1 MLTIGQIYEI
11 RVTKL
16 IGEQHRAEPEFITPG
31 QTDVPTI
38 GVNRFYC
45 SIDGEGQYVGE
56 VLNEILKVGDVRR
69 AEYRDDGT
77 LHVVRDESL
86 TPHNA

>member
-1 MLTIGQIYEI
+1 MLEIGQIYEVC
-11 RVTKL
+11 VTKL
-16 IGEQHRAEPEFITPG
+16 IGEQHRAEPEFITPR

-56 VLNEILKVGDVRR
+56 VVNEILEVGDIRR
-69 AEYRDDGT
+69 AEYRYDRI

-86 TPHNA
+86 SHHSA

>member
-1 MLTIGQIYEI
+1 MPEIDQTYEI

-16 IGEQHRAEPEFITPG
+16 IGEQRRVEPEFITAG
-31 QTDVPTI
+31 QTDVPPI
-38 GVNRFYC
+38 GVNHFYC

-56 VLNEILKVGDVRR
+56 VLNEILEVGDVRR
-69 AEYRDDGT
+69 AEYRYDGI

-86 TPHNA
+86 SHHSA